1 MLDVYLSIKE
11 AGFHSLL
18 FFENIKKDSVMTL
31 REFFVIMKKMFKH
44 QKLD

>member
-18 FFENIKKDSVMTL
+18 FEKIKKDSVMTL